1 MKEESRV
8 KKLLLILTNLLLVG
22 MICFFSLMIYHRVQE
37 NQITQ
42 FIARKERVFLKHGQ
56 TNLRTGNV
64 GSTHVVASIPTDDA
78 GKKIGLVENRM
89 VEYVHQK
96 LGEANPTGNINRIF
110 LVSSRLGKTNF
121 RKVRAL
127 VIKSEEYH
135 LSTLDIEEDGEES
148 IGELL
153 FTEDQQLF
161 TLKRFFTD
169 SDAAREILTNKLKE
183 KLDQSSLSD
192 SEKTH
197 QLNLFGDIYLDR
209 LPFSYEDSQLK
220 VKIVQGSQ
228 ETTLSIPIS
237 ELYPVLNSDYL
248 SEADV
253 AGYKEYLQEL
263 EELERRKTARN
274 ISLTFDD
281 GPNSSTTPVV
291 LDLLKKYNAKA
302 TFFVIG
308 QNIEGNEWIL
318 QRMKAEGHEIANHT
332 WSHPNLT
339 KLSPDTIRQEVE
351 KTQVTIEKA
360 VGQRSRLVRP
370 PYGAVNKQVA
380 NAMNLP
386 SICWNV
392 DTLDWSSHNPQA
404 ILNQVKSNACPGS
417 FILMHDIHKE
427 TVKSLDS
434 VLQFLTSQGYS
445 MVTVSESLGT
455 NLNTQFVYYDQQSAT
470 MPTQ

>member
-96 LGEANPTGNINRIF
+96 LGEAKPAGNINRIF

-135 LSTLDIEEDGEES
+135 LSTLDIEKDGEES

-169 SDAAREILTNKLKE
+169 SDAAREILSNKLKE

-197 QLNLFGDIYLDR
+197 
-209 LPFSYEDSQLK
+209 
-220 VKIVQGSQ
+220 
-228 ETTLSIPIS
+228 
-237 ELYPVLNSDYL
+237 
-248 SEADV
+248 
-253 AGYKEYLQEL
+253 
-263 EELERRKTARN
+263 
-274 ISLTFDD
+274 
-281 GPNSSTTPVV
+281 
-291 LDLLKKYNAKA
+291 
-302 TFFVIG
+302 
-308 QNIEGNEWIL
+308 
-318 QRMKAEGHEIANHT
+318 
-332 WSHPNLT
+332 
-339 KLSPDTIRQEVE
+339 
-351 KTQVTIEKA
+351 
-360 VGQRSRLVRP
+360 
-370 PYGAVNKQVA
+370 
-380 NAMNLP
+380 
-386 SICWNV
+386 
-392 DTLDWSSHNPQA
+392 
-404 ILNQVKSNACPGS
+404 
-417 FILMHDIHKE
+417 
-427 TVKSLDS
+427 
-434 VLQFLTSQGYS
+434 
-445 MVTVSESLGT
+445 
-455 NLNTQFVYYDQQSAT
+455 
-470 MPTQ
+470 